1 MIKIK
6 VQKKT
11 NNTSFEN
18 TENLKLSIQFSL
30 DGFSFCISDIH
41 DTMLYFSDYQ
51 FDKTQTTPK
60 DLLLKI
66 QEIFKKDT
74 YLQQDFVT
82 VLVVHQNNLST
93 LVPNEYFDENT
104 LEKYLNLNVKT
115 FATDFIAFDD
125 ITELQAKNVFIPY
138 VNINNYLF
146 QNFGEF
152 EYKHHLSVLVE
163 KLIKKST
170 FTDKRMFVNVHSS
183 SFDILVLK
191 GKKIVLANSFSF
203 HTKEDFIYYILFT
216 AEQLGLDTDTFQLS
230 FLGSIEKASE
240 IYKIAY
246 QYIRNINFLE
256 SENLI
261 FKELSHPKHSNFI
274 LLGS

>member
-93 LVPNEYFDENT
+93 FVPNEYFDENT

-152 EYKHHLSVLVE
+152 EYKHHLSVLIE

-170 FTDKRMFVNVHSS
+170 FTDKRMFVNVHTST
-183 SFDILVLK
+183 FDIVVLK
-191 GKKIVLANSFSF
+191 GEKLVLANSFSF

-246 QYIRNINFLE
+246 QYIRKINFLE

-261 FKELSHPKHSNFI
+261 FNALSHPKHSNFI